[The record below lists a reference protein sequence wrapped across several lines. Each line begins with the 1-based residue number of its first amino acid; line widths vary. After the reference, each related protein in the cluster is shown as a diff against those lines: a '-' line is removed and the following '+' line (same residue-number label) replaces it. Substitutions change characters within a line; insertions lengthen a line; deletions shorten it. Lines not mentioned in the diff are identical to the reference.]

1 MCYNKVDPSKIEQLR
16 VRMHKNIDVICN
28 RVINTSEDQQVEL
41 ALEELEDRIEED
53 MLDSMH
59 ALYQNDDQAS
69 TPLLLKEQQE
79 LRRRVQRPTLESEGP
94 GVQQPGESFYDRLL
108 RCFQKMLQRLQ
119 EIWQDVL
126 TWVKEK
132 AAHLCDT
139 VKAIWNE
146 VKSFFSSMEQLFLS
160 PLQA

>member
-1 MCYNKVDPSKIEQLR
+1 MGLNLWEKSLCLWSFWQESRQFPCIGFYLPDSQKGWEASAR
-16 VRMHKNIDVICN
+16 VGTWGCILPPTLPRDTEHPQ
-28 RVINTSEDQQVEL
+28 TP
-41 ALEELEDRIEED
+41 
-53 MLDSMH
+53 
-59 ALYQNDDQAS
+59 QAS